1 MLDAADN
8 MSPEFLNVSGNPIAV
23 RFQPCNH
30 KIESPVVV
38 WLGGFGSDMRGT
50 KAERLAALAQI
61 HGISFLRFDYS
72 GHGESGGRFMDGT
85 ISTWLAD
92 AEAVI
97 AHFTGDK
104 PLILVGSSMGAWITL
119 RLVQNMIAQN
129 QHSRLKGLVLLAP
142 APDFTSDLVE
152 PALTEAQ
159 RHDLVAKGYCEEPS
173 KYGPEP
179 TIYTRALIEDGRTNR
194 VLTGIIDTHCPV
206 VILQG
211 MDDPDVPYA
220 HALKL
225 MSHLPQDNVTLTL
238 IKDGDHRLSREQD
251 LILLERA
258 VLAHLET
265 ARTPLSN

>member
-1 MLDAADN
+1 MTEHIIQASAPQF
-8 MSPEFLNVSGNPIAV
+8 MSVCGNAIAV
-23 RFQPCNH
+23 RFQAGDNTLPA
-30 KIESPVVV
+30 II

-50 KAERLAALAQI
+50 KVERLAAVA
-61 HGISFLRFDYS
+61 HTKGISFLRFDYS
-72 GHGESGGRFMDGT
+72 GHGESGGRFVDGT

-119 RLVQNMIAQN
+119 RLVQNLI
-129 QHSRLKGLVLLAP
+129 SRNEQPRLAGILLLAP

-152 PALTEAQ
+152 PNLTDAQ
-159 RHDLVAKGYCEEPS
+159 RHDLVANGYFEEPS

-179 TIYTRALIEDGRTNR
+179 TIYTKALIEDGRKNR
-194 VLTGIIDTHCPV
+194 VLAGIIDTHCPV

-211 MDDPDVPYA
+211 MADPDVPYA

-258 VLAHLET
+258 VLDLLGAQP
-265 ARTPLSN
+265 AASSK